1 MSLVILTISQYLRI
15 LMRDYTFYVYIL
27 TNPRKTT
34 LYVGFTNSL
43 SQRLLQHQENRGDFK
58 TFAGKY
64 YCYTL
69 VYYEVHKYV
78 NNAIAREK
86 EIKNW
91 SRKKK
96 EQLISSTNPQW
107 LSLNKNFVFDQ

>member
-1 MSLVILTISQYLRI
+1 
-15 LMRDYTFYVYIL
+15 MRDYTFYVYIL
-27 TNPRKTT
+27 TNPIKTT
-34 LYVGFTNSL
+34 LYVGFTNNL
-43 SQRLLQHQENRGDFK
+43 SQRLLQHQENMGDSK

-64 YCYTL
+64 YCYIL
-69 VYYEVHKYV
+69 VYYEVHQYV

-86 EIKNW
+86 EIKKW

-96 EQLISSTNPQW
+96 EELISSTNPRW